1 MAVKIE
7 LKRSAIP
14 GKVPTVSQLDLG
26 ELAINTYDGTVYF
39 KQDTTV
45 SESIIQLATTAGSG
59 SAVVSASHADNAD
72 FAISSSYANFA
83 TTAGSAISSSYSL
96 SGSYAQTASFALNTG
111 TASYV
116 LSASY
121 AISASWAPN
130 QEFVTGSVT
139 SASYAS
145 TASYVFLEELA
156 LSSGYVNDAQAA
168 AAGVPIGGIYRN
180 GNFIQIRI
188 S

>member
-45 SESIIQLATTAGSG
+45 TQSIIQLATTAGSG

-72 FAISSSYANFA
+72 FAFSSSYANFA
-83 TTAGSAISSSYSL
+83 TTAGSATSSSYSL
-96 SGSYAQTASFALNTG
+96 SGSYAITSSFALNTG

-116 LSASY
+116 LSSSY
-121 AISASWAPN
+121 AISASYAG
-130 QEFVTGSVT
+130 T
-139 SASYAS
+139 AS
-145 TASYVFLEELA
+145 TAVDFYVVNNITASNA
-156 LSSGYVNDAQAA
+156 LFSGTITAQRLVVEYITAYTEYIT
-168 AAGVPIGGIYRN
+168 GSTIFG
-180 GNFIQIRI
+180 